1 MLSGELPGSS
11 DSSILSKRRKGGW
24 ITFPFII
31 VITVDAA
38 IKTGSSGLL
47 CLAAYGSVANLIVY
61 LVQQFN
67 VCQIAAVQ
75 IFNIVNGCGAIAPI
89 VGGII
94 SDSFAGCF
102 PVILAASVISFL
114 HSGSR
119 KSISGKLPGS
129 SDSSMRSKRRKGGWL
144 LCCYIL
150 TVIAAI
156 KTGSSALLSFATY
169 GAAANLIVYLVQQF
183 NVSRIA
189 AVQIF
194 NIVNGCGAMSPLVG
208 GIISDSFAGCFS
220 VILAA
225 SIISFL
231 GLVPMTL
238 TAILQSLRPPPCT
251 SLSNSC
257 KPPSAFQYAIL
268 YVSLALVCV
277 GIGGSRFTMA
287 TFGAN
292 QFEDP
297 KRQET
302 FINWFFVGFN
312 VAMIMASTVV
322 VFVQDTV
329 GWAWGYGICLA
340 ANVINIVIF
349 LIGKWHYKEVKK
361 PQGSPFTGIARVV
374 IAAIRKRKVALSTNV
389 SDYFYQDYQMNTKQM
404 CQVTSNCLNRAAII
418 TEGDTHSDGS
428 LAKHW
433 RLCTTQQV
441 EDIKRIINILPLW
454 SSNIFLH
461 APIGVQSSLTIL
473 QALTMDHHLGAHFKI
488 PASSFPVFAL
498 VAGSFFIAF
507 LNHVVYPV
515 CRKLLGSSPT
525 LLLRIGAGHVLSIT
539 SMVASALVE
548 ARRLHVAHGHNLT
561 NQKDYAIVPM
571 SALWLVAPLVIV
583 GAGEACHLPGQVS
596 LYYEDFPTSLKGTET
611 ALMSVIVAV
620 AFYLRAVIVNAVKKS
635 TVWLPNDINYGRV
648 DNVFWMLAVVGTL
661 NFCYFILCAKWY
673 RKQPS
678 KCT

>member
-1 MLSGELPGSS
+1 MATLSPELSGRRSSLSGELPGS
-11 DSSILSKRRKGGW
+11 
-24 ITFPFII
+24 T
-31 VITVDAA
+31 
-38 IKTGSSGLL
+38 
-47 CLAAYGSVANLIVY
+47 
-61 LVQQFN
+61 
-67 VCQIAAVQ
+67 
-75 IFNIVNGCGAIAPI
+75 
-89 VGGII
+89 
-94 SDSFAGCF
+94 
-102 PVILAASVISFL
+102 
-114 HSGSR
+114 
-119 KSISGKLPGS
+119 
-129 SDSSMRSKRRKGGWL
+129 DSSMRSKRRKGGWVTFPF
-144 LCCYIL
+144 I
-150 TVIAAI
+150 I
-156 KTGSSALLSFATY
+156 GSSTLLGLATY
-169 GAAANLIVYLVQQF
+169 GAAANLIVYLVQEF

-194 NIVNGCGAMSPLVG
+194 NIVNGCGAISPLVG

-268 YVSLALVCV
+268 YASLALVCV
-277 GIGGSRFTMA
+277 GIGGSRFTMT

-292 QFEDP
+292 QFDDP

-302 FINWFFVGFN
+302 FINWFFMAFS
-312 VAMIMASTVV
+312 VAMILASTVV

-329 GWAWGYGICLA
+329 GWGWGYGICLA
-340 ANVINIVIF
+340 ANVISIVIL
-349 LIGKWHYKEVKK
+349 LIGKWYYKEVK
-361 PQGSPFTGIARVV
+361 PQGSPFTGIARLV
-374 IAAIRKRKVALSTNV
+374 IAAIRKRKVALSKNV
-389 SDYFYQDYQMNTKQM
+389 SDYFYQDDQMNTKQM
-404 CQVTSNCLNRAAII
+404 CQVTSKFSCLNRAAII

-441 EDIKRIINILPLW
+441 EDLKSIINILPLW
-454 SSNIFLH
+454 SSSIFLST
-461 APIGVQSSLTIL
+461 PIGVQSSLTIL
-473 QALTMDHHLGAHFKI
+473 QALTMDRHLGAHFKI

-498 VAGSFFIAF
+498 LAGSFFIAF
-507 LNHVVYPV
+507 LNLVVYPL
-515 CRKLLGSSPT
+515 CRKLLGWSPT
-525 LLLRIGAGHVLSIT
+525 LLLRIGAGHVLNIT

-548 ARRLHVAHGHNLT
+548 ARRLHVVHSHNLT
-561 NQKDYAIVPM
+561 KQKDYAIVPM

-596 LYYEDFPTSLKGTET
+596 LYYEDFPTSLKGTAT
-611 ALMSVIVAV
+611 ALMSVIIAV
-620 AFYLRAVIVNAVKKS
+620 AFYLTAAIVNAVKKS

-678 KCT
+678 KCILEGLLSIN

>member
-1 MLSGELPGSS
+1 MATLSPELSGRRSSLSGELPGS
-11 DSSILSKRRKGGW
+11 
-24 ITFPFII
+24 T
-31 VITVDAA
+31 
-38 IKTGSSGLL
+38 
-47 CLAAYGSVANLIVY
+47 
-61 LVQQFN
+61 
-67 VCQIAAVQ
+67 
-75 IFNIVNGCGAIAPI
+75 
-89 VGGII
+89 
-94 SDSFAGCF
+94 
-102 PVILAASVISFL
+102 
-114 HSGSR
+114 
-119 KSISGKLPGS
+119 
-129 SDSSMRSKRRKGGWL
+129 DSSMRSKRRKGGWVTFPF
-144 LCCYIL
+144 I
-150 TVIAAI
+150 I
-156 KTGSSALLSFATY
+156 GSSTLLGLATY
-169 GAAANLIVYLVQQF
+169 GAAANLIVYLVQEF

-194 NIVNGCGAMSPLVG
+194 NIVNGCGAISPLVG

-231 GLVPMTL
+231 VRSCPSCISLARRANSQGLVPMTL

-268 YVSLALVCV
+268 YASLALVCV
-277 GIGGSRFTMA
+277 GIGGSRFTMT

-292 QFEDP
+292 QFDDP

-302 FINWFFVGFN
+302 FINWFFMAFS
-312 VAMIMASTVV
+312 VAMILASTVV

-329 GWAWGYGICLA
+329 GWGWGYGICLA
-340 ANVINIVIF
+340 ANVISIVIL
-349 LIGKWHYKEVKK
+349 LIGKWYYKEVK
-361 PQGSPFTGIARVV
+361 PQGSPFTGIARLV
-374 IAAIRKRKVALSTNV
+374 IAAIRKRKVALSKNV
-389 SDYFYQDYQMNTKQM
+389 SDYFYQDDQMNTKQM
-404 CQVTSNCLNRAAII
+404 CQVTSKFRAAII

-441 EDIKRIINILPLW
+441 EDLKSIINILPLW
-454 SSNIFLH
+454 SSSIFLST
-461 APIGVQSSLTIL
+461 PIGVQSSLTIL
-473 QALTMDHHLGAHFKI
+473 QALTMDRHLGAHFKI

-498 VAGSFFIAF
+498 LAGSFFIAF
-507 LNHVVYPV
+507 LNLVVYPL
-515 CRKLLGSSPT
+515 CRKLLGWSPT
-525 LLLRIGAGHVLSIT
+525 LLLRIGAGHVLNIT

-548 ARRLHVAHGHNLT
+548 ARRLHVVHSHNLT
-561 NQKDYAIVPM
+561 KQKDYAIVPM

-596 LYYEDFPTSLKGTET
+596 LYYEDFPTSLKGTAT
-611 ALMSVIVAV
+611 ALMSVIIAV
-620 AFYLRAVIVNAVKKS
+620 AFYLTAAIVNAVKKS

-678 KCT
+678 KCILEGLLSIN